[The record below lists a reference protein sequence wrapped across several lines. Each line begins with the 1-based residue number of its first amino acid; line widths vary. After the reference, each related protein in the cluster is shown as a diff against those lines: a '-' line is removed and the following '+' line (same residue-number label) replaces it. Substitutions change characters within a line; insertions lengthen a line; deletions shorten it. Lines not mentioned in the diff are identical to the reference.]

1 MAAGMAKAM
10 ETPHFRKT
18 LVGRAWADE
27 WEYAHYE
34 NQKKPQGGAVLD
46 RRKMVT
52 SFVFFVSHGAF
63 DGRVG
68 RDVGPLEERWP
79 RGHVP
84 ARPILIHRISCD
96 LRY

>member
-1 MAAGMAKAM
+1 MSLGNFGKSYRSAM

-34 NQKKPQGGAVLD
+34 NKKNIPQGDAVLD

-52 SFVFFVSHGAF
+52 SFVFLFPTGLLT
-63 DGRVG
+63 DGLG
-68 RDVGPLEERWP
+68 GMLD
-79 RGHVP
+79 H
-84 ARPILIHRISCD
+84 
-96 LRY
+96 